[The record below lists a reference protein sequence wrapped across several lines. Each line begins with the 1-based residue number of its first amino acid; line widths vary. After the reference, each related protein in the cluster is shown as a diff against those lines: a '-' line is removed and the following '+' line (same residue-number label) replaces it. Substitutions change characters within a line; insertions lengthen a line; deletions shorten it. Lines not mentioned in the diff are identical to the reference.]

1 MPDTIMDRI
10 IQVILNLDHDQLVLL
25 AQFLDQLEAP
35 PDRPMYVQAPDPA
48 ASSHD
53 Q

>member
-1 MPDTIMDRI
+1 MPNTVKEKI
-10 IQVILNLDHDQLVLL
+10 IQAVQDLNHEQLVLL

-35 PDRPMYVQAPDPA
+35 PDTPRCVQAPDPA